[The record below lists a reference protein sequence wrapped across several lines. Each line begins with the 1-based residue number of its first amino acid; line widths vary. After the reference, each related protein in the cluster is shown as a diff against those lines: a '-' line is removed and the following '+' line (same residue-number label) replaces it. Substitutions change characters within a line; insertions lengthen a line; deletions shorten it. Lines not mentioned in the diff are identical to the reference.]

1 MMIKIKLKYIIVFLC
16 LFLNDLDMRVLDTIT
31 CKLGEGNQHTI
42 LHIYNSSYTDVSRQI
57 ETT

>member
-1 MMIKIKLKYIIVFLC
+1 MIKIKLKYIIVFLC

-31 CKLGEGNQHTI
+31 CKLGELNQNTI
-42 LHIYNSSYTDVSRQI
+42 LHINNSSYTDVIRQI